1 MCFLINKELI
11 SRINE
16 LHKKSKETGLTEIE
30 KKEQE
35 KLRAEYIKAFRSRFK
50 QQLDNIEFTD

>member
-1 MCFLINKELI
+1 MINKDLI